1 MTTFS
6 MKSRRFIIIKCQ
18 YLNRAKYP
26 IAHNMRHMEWHLFRE
41 REIQRMVELDDID
54 LKILRSLNRNAKKS
68 YRDIARELDLSLT
81 TISKRIRRMEAEK
94 VILGYAPILD
104 SEKLGFD
111 ITAFIGIKFL
121 HGKIV
126 ETEKVLAED
135 PAVYAVFD
143 STGDWDAIV
152 QARFRSRR
160 ELNAFV
166 KRVLEHENVEET
178 YTNIVLSVTK
188 DEKRVII

>member
-1 MTTFS
+1 
-6 MKSRRFIIIKCQ
+6 
-18 YLNRAKYP
+18 
-26 IAHNMRHMEWHLFRE
+26 MEWHLFRE

-104 SEKLGFD
+104 PEKLGFD
-111 ITAFIGIKFL
+111 ITAFIGIKIL

-126 ETEKVLAED
+126 ETEKALAED

-166 KRVLEHENVEET
+166 KRVLGHENVDET

>member
-1 MTTFS
+1 
-6 MKSRRFIIIKCQ
+6 
-18 YLNRAKYP
+18 
-26 IAHNMRHMEWHLFRE
+26 MEWHLFRE

-104 SEKLGFD
+104 PEKLGFD